1 MGSQMITALLIGR
14 KGSRGFPGKNTAS
27 VLGKPMAWYP
37 MKTAKSVSEI
47 KKTYLSTDDPELIS
61 IAKSL
66 DVEIIERPDYLAND
80 QALGDHAFQH
90 GYNEISKRLGKKP
103 DLIVLLFCN
112 AATISM
118 KAIQKGIEILRSQP
132 EFDSAVTVSRYNMW
146 SPLRARKLVADGSLQ
161 PFVPFETFGDPATLN
176 CDRDSQGDVLFAD
189 MSCSVVRPHC
199 LDHLEEGLL
208 PQKWMGQKIAPIYQ
222 EAGCDVDYEWQVPG
236 VEWWLKKYW
245 DVKREDD

>member
-1 MGSQMITALLIGR
+1 MITALLIGR
-14 KGSRGFPGKNTAS
+14 KGSRGFPGKNIAP

-66 DVEIIERPDYLAND
+66 DIEIIERPDYLAND

-90 GYNEISKRLGKKP
+90 GYNEITNRLGKKP
-103 DLIVLLFCN
+103 DLLVLLFCN

-161 PFVPFETFGDPATLN
+161 PFVPFETFGDPASLN
-176 CDRDSQGDVLFAD
+176 CDRDSQGDALFAD
-189 MSCSVVRPHC
+189 MSCSVVRPYC
-199 LDHLEEGLL
+199 LDHLEDGLL

-245 DVKREDD
+245 DVS

>member
-1 MGSQMITALLIGR
+1 MITALLIGR
-14 KGSRGFPGKNTAS
+14 KGSRGFPGKNTAP

-80 QALGDHAFQH
+80 EALGDHAFQH

-118 KAIQKGIEILRSQP
+118 KAIQKGIDILRSQP

-208 PQKWMGQKIAPIYQ
+208 PQKWMGQKIAPIHQ
-222 EAGCDVDYEWQVPG
+222 EAGCDVDYEWQVPV

-245 DVKREDD
+245 DVEREDD